1 MFFAMRKAWFL
12 AALALLSLGC
22 AKRSG
27 PSAPAEPPSAPPA
40 EAQEVPDAEA
50 QEEPANPA
58 CPMHDGRC
66 PAHDGSCPM
75 LDGGVCP
82 MMTDAGECPCP
93 MMHEGGVE
101 PSPPP
106 EPGSEG

>member
-1 MFFAMRKAWFL
+1 
-12 AALALLSLGC
+12 
-22 AKRSG
+22 
-27 PSAPAEPPSAPPA
+27 
-40 EAQEVPDAEA
+40 
-50 QEEPANPA
+50 
-58 CPMHDGRC
+58 
-66 PAHDGSCPM
+66 M